1 MNIRVTRLAN
11 GPIIGPDLHPSIGV
25 NIQGP
30 SLIRVPDWI
39 EDRLGAYYLYFAD
52 HKGSYIR
59 LAYADH
65 LVGPWRV
72 HPPGSLHLAQSGFL
86 TAPPAVSLTSSR
98 VSRRNI
104 APAAWRS
111 RTTSCRR
118 SPRRTSLPRMCMS
131 MRNAAGS

>member
-1 MNIRVTRLAN
+1 MSVRVTRLAN
-11 GPIIGPDLHPSIGV
+11 GPIIGPHLHPSIGV

-30 SLIRVPDWI
+30 SLIRMPDWI

-65 LVGPWRV
+65 LAGPWRV

-86 TAPPAVSLTSSR
+86 TAPPAVSPMSSR
-98 VSRRNI
+98 GSRRSI
-104 APAAWRS
+104 VPAACRS
-111 RTTSCRR
+111 RTTCCRK
-118 SPRRTSLPRMCMS
+118 SPRRTSLLPMCM
-131 MRNAAGS
+131 